1 MRKLVS
7 RAGWLAAVF
16 ILGLTISAQETVKS
30 SIPESVKNSLDG
42 LLKTRTANGV
52 FNIQY
57 KNSYFWALEK
67 AVYVNLLFGTDLD
80 NDVTEMKSQLKKKY
94 DEKVA
99 AEMKKLEGINK
110 KIRKEEDKKKWEPP
124 ALAYPETFH
133 ILYMRVLQGGVV
145 VQEYRARVPVDGDAA
160 AYYSFGTILAPG
172 EYDVLLNISRV
183 DNSRDG
189 TQIIKLVVPELTLMD
204 ITKPRKDLQ
213 ISTPVF
219 YGEVKQLLQPETRF
233 SVVKNKYE
241 NGPAQLDFFPNSGN
255 SFKNSDKPTLTF
267 FILGAVAVQSAEP
280 WNISASIE
288 IRSGKERVAKFAEL
302 KLGNPYF
309 YQPIEF
315 VKKDKD
321 KTTPLPAGDYTL
333 AIELKDNNQSGQAK
347 GTFEIAFKIFE

>member
-1 MRKLVS
+1 MRKLMS
-7 RAGWLAAVF
+7 LAGWLAAVI
-16 ILGLTISAQETVKS
+16 ILGLTLSAQDTAKG

-67 AVYVNLLFGTDLD
+67 AVYVNLLFAADLD
-80 NDVTEMKSQLKKKY
+80 NDVTEMKSQMKTQY
-94 DEKVA
+94 EERVA
-99 AEMKKLEGINK
+99 AEKKRLEEINK
-110 KIRKEEDKKKWEPP
+110 KIKKEEDKKKWEPP

-133 ILYMRVLQGGVV
+133 NLYMRVVQGSAV
-145 VQEYRARVPVDGDAA
+145 VQEYRARMPFDGEAT

-172 EYDVLLNISRV
+172 EYDVLLNVSRI

-189 TQIIKLVVPELTLMD
+189 TQIIKLRVPELTLLD
-204 ITKPRKDLQ
+204 ITKPLKDLQ

-233 SVVKNKYE
+233 TVVKNKYE
-241 NGPAQLDFFPNSGN
+241 NGPAQLDFYPNAGN
-255 SFKNSDKPTLTF
+255 RFKNSDKPVLTF
-267 FILGAVAVQSAEP
+267 FILGAQAAQGAEP
-280 WNISASIE
+280 WNLSASIE

-302 KLGNPYF
+302 KLVNPYF

-315 VKKDKD
+315 IKKDKD
-321 KTTPLPAGDYTL
+321 KTGPLPAGDYTL
-333 AIELKDNNQSGQAK
+333 AVELKDNNQSGQAK
-347 GTFEIAFKIFE
+347 GVFEIAFTIID